1 MDIDELLDFQPERT
15 LKRGVDAEADGA
27 YEGMFKKRAVDAPQK
42 KDYKDM
48 TDEERLALVM
58 ELEEDKTVEIDEST
72 VKKMVLNL
80 EKKHA
85 KNQEL
90 RIKHTEQPERFMDSE
105 IELHVEIGKCLTI
118 ATQPQVYPVF
128 VECGG
133 VKLVISLLSHPN
145 SDIVLGVV
153 DLLHELTDADIMSEA
168 MDESVVL
175 VEALVQ
181 NQIMSILLQVLEAL
195 DEKNED
201 EAKGLHNV
209 LGIAE
214 NLVEADP
221 DLAEQAFKQGL
232 LLWILNRL
240 KIRSFDAN
248 KLYCSELLAVLLQS
262 SISNRSSLG
271 NVEGIDTMLQA
282 LALYKRRNPQLAE
295 EQEMIHNLFDSL
307 CLSLL
312 APANRDIFLKGE
324 GVELMILMLRE
335 KKMSRPPALK
345 VLNFAL
351 QGDEGINC
359 CAKFIDV
366 YGLRSLF
373 PCFMKTPGKRN
384 KRGGFSELEWV
395 EHVTSIISHLLRN
408 TSGSQLQ
415 RLMNKFV
422 EDDHLK
428 VDRLIELHLFYLA
441 RVASVDNEIKEER
454 QTLELEDVDV
464 DEEKENEF
472 YMKRLDA
479 GLFTLQRLN
488 YILLSICTAGI
499 GSILERVKQLLTL
512 KGETLQ
518 PVKDIM
524 QEYATSLGDD
534 VNKANEEKL
543 NISHMI
549 NQL

>member
-1 MDIDELLDFQPERT
+1 MDIEELLDFQPERT
-15 LKRGVDAEADGA
+15 LKRGADAEAEGD

-42 KDYKDM
+42 KNYEDM

-58 ELEEDKTVEIDEST
+58 ELEEDNAVEMDEGI
-72 VKKMVLNL
+72 VRKMVLNL

-118 ATQPQVYPVF
+118 ATQPQLYPTF

-133 VKLVISLLSHPN
+133 VKLVISLLTHPN

-153 DLLHELTDADIMSEA
+153 DLLHELTDNDIISEA
-168 MDESVVL
+168 IDAGQVL
-175 VEALVQ
+175 VEALVK
-181 NQIMSILLQVLEAL
+181 NQIMSILLQVLESL

-221 DLAEQAFKQGL
+221 DLAEHAFKQGL

-262 SISNRSSLG
+262 STANRSSLG
-271 NVEGIDTMLQA
+271 NIEGIDTMLQA

-295 EQEMIHNLFDSL
+295 EQEMMHNLFDGL

-345 VLNFAL
+345 VLNFAM

-373 PCFMKTPGKRN
+373 PCFMKTPGKKI

-428 VDRLIELHLFYLA
+428 VDRLIELHLFYLGRA
-441 RVASVDNEIKEER
+441 KSVDEEIREER
-454 QTLELEDVDV
+454 YSLEEEEI

-499 GSILERVKQLLTL
+499 SSIVERVKQLLTL

-518 PVKDIM
+518 PIKDIM
-524 QEYATSLGDD
+524 QEYADSLGDD
-534 VNKANEEKL
+534 KNKANEEKL
-543 NISHMI
+543 NITHMI